1 MPILR
6 KKGMMMSNTNT
17 SPLQQIKLALAGF
30 GTVGREVVRLL
41 QEEKIRY
48 QEVLGVD
55 LCLVKILDRS
65 YQQKDTSGIPSTVQF
80 TESVSEFLQTPA
92 DIIIELLG
100 GSDPADEI
108 IRTALSQQKA
118 VITANKLLM
127 AQFGKEYLA
136 LCSQYN
142 SYIGFEAS
150 VAGAIPIIRVLQRSL
165 LSDQIMGIRGILNG
179 TCNFILSEMGT
190 NGLEYEE
197 ALLDAQSQ
205 GYAESDP
212 TLDIS
217 GADTTDK
224 LAILS
229 AIAFNTVVSP
239 KKIATQGITAIRP
252 IDFLYAKKLNSTIK
266 LLGVAVRNKDHICLR
281 VSPFL
286 ISNRLSLSSVSGV
299 LNAVEITGDSSG
311 SVVLS
316 GKGAG
321 GAPTAVSV
329 TSDILNATLWK
340 KNMLTSSLQST
351 DLNSS
356 VGNRKNSGSPDSN
369 PIADKDELYPFFMR
383 FTVQDRP
390 GIIAELAN
398 ILAER
403 NINIDAVLEESCSDP
418 SNLSFIITVK
428 PIIFSAIQE
437 AVEQMK
443 SLDFNQIPPLVLP
456 RLQE

>member
-1 MPILR
+1 
-6 KKGMMMSNTNT
+6 MMISNTNT
-17 SPLQQIKLALAGF
+17 SPLQQIRLALAGF

-41 QEEKIRY
+41 QEEKLRY
-48 QEVLGVD
+48 QEALGVD
-55 LCLVKILDRS
+55 LCLVTILDRS

-80 TESVSEFLQTPA
+80 TESVSKFLQTPA

-108 IRTALSQQKA
+108 IRTALTQQKA

-127 AQFGKEYLA
+127 AQSGKEYLA
-136 LCSQYN
+136 LCNQYD

-150 VAGAIPIIRVLQRSL
+150 VAGAIPIIRVLRRSL
-165 LSDQIMGIRGILNG
+165 LSDRIMGIRGILNG
-179 TCNFILSEMGT
+179 TCNFILSEMGD

-197 ALLDAQSQ
+197 ALLEAQSR
-205 GYAESDP
+205 GYAEADP

-229 AIAFNTVVSP
+229 AIAFNAVVSP
-239 KKIATQGITAIRP
+239 KKIATQGITEIRP
-252 IDFLYAKKLNSTIK
+252 VDFLYAQKLNSTIK
-266 LLGVAVRNKDHICLR
+266 LLGVAVRNKDHLCLR

-286 ISNRLSLSSVSGV
+286 ISNRLPLSNISGV
-299 LNAVEITGDSSG
+299 LNAVEITGNSSG

-329 TSDILNATLWK
+329 TSDILNAALWK
-340 KNMLTSSLQST
+340 KNILTSSLQST
-351 DLNSS
+351 DQDSS
-356 VGNRKNSGSPDSN
+356 VGNEKGSGSPDSN
-369 PIADKDELYPFFMR
+369 SIADKDELYPFFIR

-403 NINIDAVLEESCSDP
+403 KINIDSVLEESGSDP

-428 PIIFSAIQE
+428 PILFSTIQE
-437 AVEQMK
+437 AVAQMK
-443 SLDFNQIPPLVLP
+443 AIDFNQIPPLVLP
-456 RLQE
+456 MLQE